1 MNATRWT
8 RTLQLFMGSLALVG
22 VMACGGGEP
31 AEEEPAAEAAPE
43 APAAPTMP
51 EATVV
56 EAAQLATGAAALEGQ
71 TVRVNGLAVNS
82 QVGTSAV
89 FVNLPTSPAPTPFLI
104 HFSAPPVPAAG
115 RSIDVVGTV
124 TPVTP
129 ELVNGWVSSGAI
141 TENDRLM
148 VEFASHYLES
158 QAVQPA
164 GM

>member
-1 MNATRWT
+1 MNATKWT
-8 RTLQLFMGSLALVG
+8 RTLLGLALVG
-22 VMACGGGEP
+22 LMACGGGEP
-31 AEEEPAAEAAPE
+31 AEEEVVEEAPE
-43 APAAPTMP
+43 APAAPAMP

-56 EAAQLATGAAALEGQ
+56 EGAALANPAAYNGQ
-71 TVRVNGLAVNS
+71 TIRVNGLQVNS
-82 QVGTSAV
+82 QVGNSAV

-104 HFSAPPVPAAG
+104 HFASPPVPAAG
-115 RSIDVVGTV
+115 RTIDVVGTV

-129 ELVNGWVSSGAI
+129 ELVDGWVSSGAI

-158 QAVQPA
+158 QAVQAA